1 MKQVLQNRKDG
12 TPSVVDVPVPALQ
25 KGRVL
30 VRTAASLISSGT
42 ERAAVEM
49 LGKGLVQEARERPD
63 LVRAVMEKARREGLL
78 NTFSA
83 VRDKLS
89 AATALGYSAAGTVI
103 AVGEDVTEFRVGER
117 VACAGVGFAS
127 HAEAMGLVSASPQGC
142 RITFLSLARRFR
154 PAP

>member
-12 TPSVVDVPVPALQ
+12 APSVVDVPVPALQ

-49 LGKGLVQEARERPD
+49 LGKGLVQEARDRPD
-63 LVRAVMEKARREGLL
+63 LVRAVMEKARKEGLL

-89 AATALGYSAAGTVI
+89 AATALGYSAAGIVI
-103 AVGEDVTEFRVGER
+103 GLGDDVTHFRIGDR
-117 VACAGVGFAS
+117 VLRHRCGSEASAAGQC
-127 HAEAMGLVSASPQGC
+127 HRQQ
-142 RITFLSLARRFR
+142 
-154 PAP
+154 

>member
-1 MKQVLQNRKDG
+1 M
-12 TPSVVDVPVPALQ
+12 VDVPLPALQ

-42 ERAAVEM
+42 ERAALEM

-63 LVRAVMEKARREGLL
+63 LVRAVMDKARKEGLR

-89 AATALGYSAAGTVI
+89 AATALGYSAAGIVI
-103 AVGEDVTEFRVGER
+103 
-117 VACAGVGFAS
+117 GVG
-127 HAEAMGLVSASPQGC
+127 
-142 RITFLSLARRFR
+142 
-154 PAP
+154 